1 MSLLLHFH
9 PGGERRIQKRPSD
22 NNTYNLKGF
31 GGQLQL
37 IWGLNVGSQQ
47 AVFSLVKANTSFVP
61 TYRQGQSGRNIK
73 YCSTPLSPSDVVATL
88 SKQILLDRGQGD
100 PFYQYIGSQYT
111 DAQGVD
117 RTVPDG
123 YFRVLLQVLRPM
135 SDPAKACSYESY
147 LSRAFH
153 VKK

>member
-1 MSLLLHFH
+1 
-9 PGGERRIQKRPSD
+9 
-22 NNTYNLKGF
+22 
-31 GGQLQL
+31 
-37 IWGLNVGSQQ
+37 WGLNVGSQQ